1 MARTRKVVIVE
12 DEEDVAK
19 LLSFH
24 LEREGFNP
32 IIFGDGE
39 SFLAFAERNSC
50 DLVILD
56 LMLPNIDGLEVLK
69 ILKER
74 KETAPIPVIIL
85 TAKGEEM
92 DRVLGL
98 ELGADDYVVKPFSP
112 RELIARVKAIL
123 RRSAKGEPS
132 VISTD
137 ELRIDKKAKTVF
149 VGNKEISLSPTEF
162 RLLEALVANR
172 GEVLSRKELLKLVWE
187 GEEAVT
193 ERTVD
198 VHIRNL
204 RVKLGEM
211 GKKIK
216 TMRGWGYKLS

>member
-1 MARTRKVVIVE
+1 MVRNRKVVIVE
-12 DEEDVAK
+12 DERDVAQ

-56 LMLPNIDGLEVLK
+56 LMLPNINGLEVLK

-74 KETAPIPVIIL
+74 KDTAPIPVIIL

-149 VGNKEISLSPTEF
+149 VGNEEIPLSSTEF
-162 RLLEALVANR
+162 RLLEALAANK

-204 RVKLGEM
+204 RVKLGKM

>member
-1 MARTRKVVIVE
+1 MVRNRKVVIVE
-12 DEEDVAK
+12 DERDVAQ

-56 LMLPNIDGLEVLK
+56 LMLPNINGLEVLK

-74 KETAPIPVIIL
+74 KDTAPIPVIIL

-149 VGNKEISLSPTEF
+149 VGNEEIPLSSTEF
-162 RLLEALVANR
+162 RLLEALAANK

>member
-1 MARTRKVVIVE
+1 MKNRKVVIVE
-12 DEEDVAK
+12 DEGDVAQ

-24 LEREGFNP
+24 LEREGFTP
-32 IIFGDGE
+32 LIFGDGD
-39 SFLAFAERNSC
+39 SFLAFVEKNSC

-56 LMLPNIDGLEVLK
+56 LMLPSIGGLEVLK

-74 KETAPIPVIIL
+74 KDTAPIPVIIL

-112 RELIARVKAIL
+112 RELTARVKAIL
-123 RRSAKGEPS
+123 RRSAREEPS
-132 VISTD
+132 VISMD

-149 VGNKEISLSPTEF
+149 VGNEEISLSPTEF
-162 RLLEALVANR
+162 RLLGVLAANK
-172 GEVLSRKELLKLVWE
+172 GEVLSRRELLKLVWE

-204 RVKLGEM
+204 RVRLGEM
-211 GKKIK
+211 GKRIK

>member
-1 MARTRKVVIVE
+1 MVRNRKVVIVE
-12 DEEDVAK
+12 DERDVAQ

-56 LMLPNIDGLEVLK
+56 LMLPNINGLEVLK

-74 KETAPIPVIIL
+74 KDTAPIPVIIL

-112 RELIARVKAIL
+112 RELVARVKAIL

-162 RLLEALVANR
+162 RLLETLVANR

-204 RVKLGEM
+204 RVKLGKM

>member
-1 MARTRKVVIVE
+1 
-12 DEEDVAK
+12 
-19 LLSFH
+19 
-24 LEREGFNP
+24 
-32 IIFGDGE
+32 
-39 SFLAFAERNSC
+39 
-50 DLVILD
+50 
-56 LMLPNIDGLEVLK
+56 MLPSIGGLEVLK

-74 KETAPIPVIIL
+74 KDTAPIPVIIL

-112 RELIARVKAIL
+112 RELTARVKAIL
-123 RRSAKGEPS
+123 RRSAREEPS
-132 VISTD
+132 VISMD

-149 VGNKEISLSPTEF
+149 VGNEEISLSPTEF
-162 RLLEALVANR
+162 RLLGVLAANK
-172 GEVLSRKELLKLVWE
+172 GEVLSRRELLKLVWE

-204 RVKLGEM
+204 RVRLGEM
-211 GKKIK
+211 GKRIK